1 MRISVQFEDSDL
13 HKILS
18 DMIVHPNKEEYLKL
32 LVPMLCESHK
42 ASDWFFR
49 LHMGKTLPK
58 VLTKGTMCYIGVKYL
73 NYSANKDKIRK
84 SNLCNDQ
91 DQVICK
97 VQEYRGIHNY
107 SAYTIG
113 FTDFDV
119 SGNTFEATC
128 TVSEEEL
135 IEIEEF

>member
-1 MRISVQFEDSDL
+1 MNISVQFEDSDL
-13 HKILS
+13 HRILS

-58 VLTKGTMCYIGVKYL
+58 VLPKGTLCYIKVKHL
-73 NYSANKDKIRK
+73 GYSASKDEIRK

-91 DQVICK
+91 DQVVCK
-97 VQEYRGIHNY
+97 VEDYRGIHSY
-107 SAYTIG
+107 SNYTIS
-113 FTDFDV
+113 FTDFDT
-119 SGNTFEATC
+119 SGNQFEATC
-128 TVSEEEL
+128 TVAEDEL